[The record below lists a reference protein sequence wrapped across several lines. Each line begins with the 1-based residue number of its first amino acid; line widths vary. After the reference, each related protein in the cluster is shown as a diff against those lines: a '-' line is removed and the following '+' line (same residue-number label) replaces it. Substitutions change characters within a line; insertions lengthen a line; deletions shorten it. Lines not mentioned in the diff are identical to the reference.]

1 MKGKKKM
8 YLDGLKKES
17 NIAYTENGAVSNR
30 STMSYCLDLFATI
43 GALRDQDEND
53 ILGRFIR
60 AFAEDRDMAL
70 RTLFYARDI
79 RGGLG
84 ERRTFRVILRWLAV
98 NEPGTV
104 RKNMGNIAEYG
115 RFDDLLE
122 LMGTPCEDDMV
133 SLIGKQLAD
142 DVKALYTGGD
152 VSLLAKWL
160 PSVNTSSREAVGKA
174 RRLVRALNMSE
185 KEYRKTLSA
194 LRERIRIIENSLRK
208 KDYTF
213 EYGKQ
218 PSKALFKYRKAFIRN
233 DGVRY
238 QAFIDSAA
246 NDRSAINTGT
256 LTPYDIIAPI
266 VRDRYSGKGISEE
279 ERKAMDVTWNALKD
293 YAGSGNSIAVVDGSG
308 SMYFNGNRV
317 LPAAVAQ
324 SLGIYFA
331 ERSKGAF
338 HGHFITFS
346 SEPKLVEIKGK
357 DIFEK
362 VTYTMSFDDIANT
375 DIEKTFRLILDT
387 AVKNGMKQEDMPE
400 KLYIISD
407 MEFDC
412 SSNSGVTNFENAKR
426 MFKAAGYRLPEV
438 VFWNVASRSMQLPVT
453 RNDAGAVL
461 ISGCSPQIF
470 SMIERDSIDPYTFMT
485 DILLQE
491 RYQKISA

>member
-1 MKGKKKM
+1 MKGNKKM
-8 YLDGLKKES
+8 FLDGLKKES

-213 EYGKQ
+213 EYGK
-218 PSKALFKYRKAFIRN
+218 
-233 DGVRY
+233 
-238 QAFIDSAA
+238 
-246 NDRSAINTGT
+246 
-256 LTPYDIIAPI
+256 
-266 VRDRYSGKGISEE
+266 
-279 ERKAMDVTWNALKD
+279 
-293 YAGSGNSIAVVDGSG
+293 
-308 SMYFNGNRV
+308 
-317 LPAAVAQ
+317 
-324 SLGIYFA
+324 
-331 ERSKGAF
+331 
-338 HGHFITFS
+338 
-346 SEPKLVEIKGK
+346 
-357 DIFEK
+357 
-362 VTYTMSFDDIANT
+362 
-375 DIEKTFRLILDT
+375 
-387 AVKNGMKQEDMPE
+387 
-400 KLYIISD
+400 
-407 MEFDC
+407 
-412 SSNSGVTNFENAKR
+412 
-426 MFKAAGYRLPEV
+426 
-438 VFWNVASRSMQLPVT
+438 
-453 RNDAGAVL
+453 
-461 ISGCSPQIF
+461 
-470 SMIERDSIDPYTFMT
+470 
-485 DILLQE
+485 
-491 RYQKISA
+491 